1 MDEVNNKL
9 DFKDNSR
16 FLDPE
21 ELIDQLEIPSSAV
34 VADFGSS
41 SGFFTLPLAR
51 KMNGQGKIY
60 ALEIVKEKIESLE
73 SQAKLAGLFNI
84 STSRVNLEAPGGSK
98 LPNKCVSWVFMINML
113 FENKNK
119 KQVISE
125 GMRILQDQGRILI
138 MEWERKESP
147 VGPDINIRI
156 SKEALIELA
165 SVLGL
170 TVEKEIKVSDYHY
183 CLIFNS
189 QK

>member
-1 MDEVNNKL
+1 MDK
-9 DFKDNSR
+9 DFQKPYLKDNSH

-21 ELIDQLEIPSSAV
+21 DLIRQLDIQEGAE
-34 VADFGSS
+34 VADFGCS
-41 SGFFTLPLAR
+41 SGFFTLPLAKR
-51 KMNGQGKIY
+51 LNGTGKIY

-73 SQAKLAGLFNI
+73 SQAKLAGLSNI
-84 STSRVNLEAPGGSK
+84 NTSRVNLEMPGGSK
-98 LPNKCVSWVFMINML
+98 LPDNCVDWVVMINML

-119 KQVISE
+119 KQILAE
-125 GMRILQDQGRILI
+125 AMRVLRESGKVLV
-138 MEWERKESP
+138 MEWEQKESP

-165 SVLGL
+165 NALGL
-170 TVEKEIKVSDYHY
+170 LAEREIKVSEYHY